1 MREIGQIDCSHDVKI
16 IVPNSDMSDQ
26 EVTTFCIS
34 SDTLWVGTRSGHILL
49 YEIKED
55 RTLGFITWLRPYEQ
69 EVRSL
74 ISCSIASKDPSRFVV
89 SIGNEV
95 NVLALCCDRR
105 GLCLL
110 TSSFPADPC
119 DPSFPQQKTSTS
131 EDSCIFCSKNSDV
144 GLKEMLL
151 IWEAPGAA
159 TLKKVV

>member
-1 MREIGQIDCSHDVKI
+1 LS
-16 IVPNSDMSDQ
+16 
-26 EVTTFCIS
+26 
-34 SDTLWVGTRSGHILL
+34 L
-49 YEIKED
+49 
-55 RTLGFITWLRPYEQ
+55 
-69 EVRSL
+69 SL

-119 DPSFPQQKTSTS
+119 DPSFLQQKTSTS